1 MSLRQSLAQ
10 WRFEARPLR
19 QQSLTADYDLARGSQ
34 MASLDKRPR
43 EDLSVV
49 AARFLAAI
57 ESGRKPAVR
66 DWNRAAWCLWTT
78 MPAIAEDSTGLGAVL
93 ERVTGSRRPRP
104 YRQLASVYLAE
115 FAPDRPQLDRIA
127 KSLRNGAEA
136 AGEPW
141 RKLQGRLGVFDGA
154 QAAGRVARV
163 ALQSGTSVA
172 AVLRDT
178 GAATLDARAG
188 FVEAGYRAGLQ
199 EIASQRP
206 TGAKAW
212 IDRVRTFA
220 LDDGGQLAFPQH
232 RAEVARALVMPLA
245 SQGLSEADTGL
256 LCGVVLDLFGDPRIR
271 RGDWIGMDDIAAVV
285 KRWLV
290 KASLRQFLDV
300 VDKILEEEQEETQ
313 QRQWR
318 YRRAFWYSVYNAG
331 LIDDAYV
338 AFESHGVDIAERAF
352 KDSPF
357 GRLKR
362 GDGQLLRG
370 HSVLLMRIGRSLVA
384 DWSHTGTCNIWD
396 DLNASDAPNLHKK
409 EYFANDVRKD
419 RIGNSRKIDLEMNGV
434 YSHDSTI
441 NYSWQKRVAEHLFR
455 ITGVRIP
462 PEDYKV

>member
-10 WRFEARPLR
+10 WHFEAKPLR

-57 ESGRKPAVR
+57 QSGRKPAVR

-78 MPAIAEDSTGLGAVL
+78 RPAIAEDSTGLGAVL

-154 QAAGRVARV
+154 PAAGRVARV

-206 TGAKAW
+206 KGAKAW

-220 LDDGGQLAFPQH
+220 LDEGGQLAFPQH

-300 VDKILEEEQEETQ
+300 VDQVAPPQ
-313 QRQWR
+313 QWE
-318 YRRAFWYSVYNAG
+318 YRRAFWTAVHEAG
-331 LIDDAYV
+331 LIGDAYV
-338 AFESHGVDIAERAF
+338 VFDPAGAEIAKKAF
-352 KDSPF
+352 KEAPF
-357 GRLKR
+357 GRLR
-362 GDGQLLRG
+362 TTDGQIQPGHTVLLLR
-370 HSVLLMRIGRSLVA
+370 IGSATVG
-384 DWSHTGTCNIWD
+384 DWSHNGRCNIWEGAD
-396 DLNASDAPNLHKK
+396 GNAPALHRPAYGRNDL
-409 EYFANDVRKD
+409 RKVVPSTLD
-419 RIGNSRKIDLEMNGV
+419 EAQRNRLGV
-434 YSHDSTI
+434 YTHSGAPG
-441 NYSWQKRVAEHLFR
+441 YLWQKRVAEHLFR